1 MSIASAIQ
9 NAQAKVAAAYTA
21 ISNKG
26 GTLPATQNLSNLP
39 AAIESIQDGTSVE
52 EPLMRVETTYREG
65 MERYDSGAT
74 LGGLTL
80 SAEATRGIIA
90 KAKNVSQDTIVVY
103 TPIALIMG
111 NDYGNL
117 WFSAD
122 NSSFPY
128 ITTAFYLPSQ
138 SLTYE
143 SGYGEPGKNYI
154 VLNSN
159 NELKVTNQLD
169 TGETSLISFDF
180 AWGSDSFDDPQ
191 HDNWTI
197 TNIKKIGEW

>member
-1 MSIASAIQ
+1 MTLYF
-9 NAQAKVAAAYTA
+9 NTA
-21 ISNKG
+21 VVKEG
-26 GTLPATQNLSNLP
+26 GQPTP
-39 AAIESIQDGTSVE
+39 VE

-90 KAKNVSQDTIVVY
+90 KAKNVSQDTIAVY
-103 TPIALIMG
+103 APIALIIG
-111 NDYGNL
+111 NDYDNL

-128 ITTAFYLPSQ
+128 ITTGSYPTSQ

-143 SGYGEPGKNYI
+143 QGNGGPGKNYI
-154 VLNSN
+154 ALNSN

-169 TGETSLISFDF
+169 TGETPLISFDF
-180 AWGSDSFDDPQ
+180 AWGSDIFDDPQ

-197 TNIKKIGEW
+197 TNIEKIGEW